1 MQRATAPSLSASAAG
16 LAMPLARSAAPASGT
31 SDGGVIQRQTTGG
44 AAGEASSSPAT
55 VSGISSPPAA
65 GSASAAAGPDID
77 EVVDKVMRRLTR
89 TLAVESE
96 RHGGRR
102 WP

>member
-1 MQRATAPSLSASAAG
+1 MRVSAAAG
-16 LAMPLARSAAPASGT
+16 LAMPLARSAAPVANA
-31 SDGGVIQRQTTGG
+31 SDGGGLIQRQTIGG
-44 AAGEASSSPAT
+44 SSGEGSSSPAA
-55 VSGISSPPAA
+55 VSETAAFSPAA
-65 GSASAAAGPDID
+65 GSASTSAAAGPDID
-77 EVVDKVMRRLTR
+77 DVVDQVMRRLTR

>member
-1 MQRATAPSLSASAAG
+1 
-16 LAMPLARSAAPASGT
+16 MPLARSAAPVAST
-31 SDGGVIQRQTTGG
+31 SAGGGVIQRQ
-44 AAGEASSSPAT
+44 AAGGGEVETASLSPSEE
-55 VSGISSPPAA
+55 SGLGTPAP
-65 GSASAAAGPDID
+65 AAAGAGVAAPDID
-77 EVVDKVMRRLTR
+77 EVVDQVMRRLTR